1 MSFEQEVLNP
11 VRGFLGRG
19 VRLPAA
25 GTWSFE
31 PAGGAPTLALELDA
45 SLLGRNLQTNHA
57 AAPFF
62 LVCFAYWLARA
73 RGVEPTLRVEIVGS
87 PPTRSRPLRH
97 FRRAWIAL
105 EALEAALGTRL
116 QVIGAPAHRWP
127 EAPVFNAPLEDR
139 GVATG
144 TGGGREHKV
153 EVALTTDPA
162 AAAGFSELHAP
173 ITGFRRQLPL
183 GLFAGQVAKR
193 NHWTP
198 GSGAQADLWS
208 TSPDGATFHLFELKV
223 GGNTQVGVLPE
234 LLTYAWLLHRARVGL
249 PGGAAVRGGG
259 PGVEA
264 ARRARRIVGWI
275 VAPTVHPLVAHGGQ
289 SPLEWLNTGLLPEL
303 ELRFVRYK
311 EGGAAGFGGWPSP

>member
-1 MSFEQEVLNP
+1 VSFEHEVVVP

-19 VRLPAA
+19 VRLPSV

-31 PAGGAPTLALELDA
+31 PVGGVPALALELDA
-45 SLLGRNLQTNHA
+45 SCLGRNLQTNHA

-62 LVCFAYWLARA
+62 LLCFAYWLERA
-73 RGVEPTLRVEIVGS
+73 RGLEVGLRVEIVGA
-87 PPTRSRPLRH
+87 PPSRTGPLRH
-97 FRRAWIAL
+97 YRRAWIAL
-105 EALEAALGTRL
+105 EALEAALGDRL
-116 QVIGAPAHRWP
+116 EILGAPARGWP
-127 EAPVFNAPLEDR
+127 QAPVFNAPLVDR
-139 GVATG
+139 GGADG

-153 EVALTTDPA
+153 EVALTEDPD
-162 AAAGFSELHAP
+162 AAAGFSDLHAP

-183 GLFAGQVAKR
+183 GLFEGQVAKA

-208 TSPDGATFHLFELKV
+208 TSPDGDAFHLFELKV

-249 PGGAAVRGGG
+249 PGGALIGGGG

-264 ARRARRIVGWI
+264 ARRANRLVGWI
-275 VAPTVHPLVAHGGQ
+275 VAPTVHPLVAHGGR
-289 SPLEWLNTGLLPEL
+289 SPLEWLNAGLAPDL
-303 ELRFVRYK
+303 EFRLASY
-311 EGGAAGFGGWPSP
+311 EESGAAGFGGWRQS